1 MDWKMFVLYNE
12 VHYKEAIAKAIV
24 NSKIYDHV
32 ENIVIWSSL
41 LL

>member
-12 VHYKEAIAKAIV
+12 VHYKKAIAKAIV
-24 NSKIYDHV
+24 NSKYMTMLRILLYG
-32 ENIVIWSSL
+32 SRL

>member
-12 VHYKEAIAKAIV
+12 VHYKKAIAKAIV

-32 ENIVIWSSL
+32 ENIVIRKWL
-41 LL
+41 I